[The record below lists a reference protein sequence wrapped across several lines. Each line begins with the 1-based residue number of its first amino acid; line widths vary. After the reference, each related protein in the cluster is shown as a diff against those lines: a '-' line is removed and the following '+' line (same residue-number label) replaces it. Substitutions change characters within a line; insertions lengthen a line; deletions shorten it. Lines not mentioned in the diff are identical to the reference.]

1 MPWQT
6 HPPQNPAP
14 VPNSKLDTANI
25 ASKTQPAAGAH
36 HTTASHRRLNTTTMS
51 SDADTTYQKTTPA
64 VSSRAL
70 KCYTACYDG
79 KLEEVKRVVNQPNQP
94 PLDVNAE
101 IHGGTAFAAA
111 VQNGHLE
118 IVRFLCSIG
127 ADVDRPIHDGAT
139 PVFIAAYRGY
149 VDIVKF
155 LIEKAM

>member
-1 MPWQT
+1 M
-6 HPPQNPAP
+6 A
-14 VPNSKLDTANI
+14 
-25 ASKTQPAAGAH
+25 
-36 HTTASHRRLNTTTMS
+36 

-155 LIEKAM
+155 LIEKGADLERPNSKGNTPFFICCQHCRLDIAELLADRGVALEPVNEAG